1 MMLIFNNL
9 FKKEIEKS
17 LFNSLYDTNN
27 MLISEKYIK
36 IQKNYSTIS
45 LMNTDARILN
55 EILAN

>member
-55 EILAN
+55 EMLAN

>member
-9 FKKEIEKS
+9 FNKEIEKS
-17 LFNSLYDTNN
+17 LFNSFYDTNN